1 MSKHA
6 NMSSRLLIS
15 LSSHVSLKRVK
26 AIFILLIL
34 ALSTFSAV
42 AEDWTTTDGMYYQNV
57 RVVRVEDDAI
67 TIIYKDGGAL
77 VPLFKLPP
85 DLQKKFDYDPVK
97 AKVAAESRAKADTEN
112 ARLLQLEIL
121 QAEKIKQ
128 QQMVK
133 DAQARGG
140 STNTTT
146 H

>member
-1 MSKHA
+1 
-6 NMSSRLLIS
+6 MSSRLLIS
-15 LSSHVSLKRVK
+15 LSSHASLKRVK
-26 AIFILLIL
+26 ATFILLIL
-34 ALSTFSAV
+34 ALSTFSAM

-57 RVVRVEDDAI
+57 RVIRVEDDAI

-97 AKVAAESRAKADTEN
+97 AKVAAEARAKADTEN

-121 QAEKIKQ
+121 QADKIKQ

-133 DAQARGG
+133 DAQARAG
-140 STNTTT
+140 STNTAP

>member
-1 MSKHA
+1 
-6 NMSSRLLIS
+6 MSSRLLIS

-57 RVVRVEDDAI
+57 RVIRVEDDAI

-97 AKVAAESRAKADTEN
+97 AKVAAEARAKADTEN

-128 QQMVK
+128 AQMVK
-133 DAQARGG
+133 DAQARAG
-140 STNTTT
+140 STNTAP

>member
-1 MSKHA
+1 
-6 NMSSRLLIS
+6 MSSRLLIS

-57 RVVRVEDDAI
+57 RVIRVEDDAI

-128 QQMVK
+128 AQMVK
-133 DAQARGG
+133 DAQARAG
-140 STNTTT
+140 STNTAP

>member
-1 MSKHA
+1 
-6 NMSSRLLIS
+6 MSSRLLIS
-15 LSSHVSLKRVK
+15 LSSHASLKRVK
-26 AIFILLIL
+26 ATFILLIL
-34 ALSTFSAV
+34 ALSTFSAM

-57 RVVRVEDDAI
+57 RVIRVEDDAI

-97 AKVAAESRAKADTEN
+97 AKVAAEARAKADTEN

-121 QAEKIKQ
+121 QADKIKQ

-133 DAQARGG
+133 DAQARAG
-140 STNTTT
+140 STNTAA